1 MIANVS
7 YLFAFGHRKD
17 KMRILL
23 NLIHRFYGGLF
34 LLLRSVQTCT
44 QSDVRVEFYFIEMT
58 KVVSY
63 NSTEWLVSCPPPL
76 YQWFPKCI
84 VRLSKCSL
92 GHLVPAKWHWIPYII
107 YAIVRIPLTI
117 PPPQSLT
124 KWHSQWE
131 KVKWSSQIHSIA
143 TQFHLSKHLVH
154 ETPLPYPNYFSKLI
168 QNS

>member
-1 MIANVS
+1 MAVCFFFYAPSRLVLNRMYGWSFTSLKWLKWSVI
-7 YLFAFGHRKD
+7 
-17 KMRILL
+17 ILL
-23 NLIHRFYGGLF
+23 N
-34 LLLRSVQTCT
+34 
-44 QSDVRVEFYFIEMT
+44 D
-58 KVVSY
+58 SY
-63 NSTEWLVSCPPPL
+63 HAPL